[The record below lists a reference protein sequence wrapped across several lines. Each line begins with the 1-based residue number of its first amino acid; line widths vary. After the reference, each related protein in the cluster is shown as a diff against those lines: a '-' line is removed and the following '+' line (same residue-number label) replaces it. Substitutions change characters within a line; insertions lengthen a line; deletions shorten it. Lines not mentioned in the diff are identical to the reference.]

1 MIKPRHIGYFHIQG
15 RHRWTNIPPE
25 ARPEY
30 AEEASMTNLNPAKLM
45 RQTVWRGGIRLGE
58 HSVERREEKTA
69 GVARQWAAVSKLAL
83 DFSTLPVKSER
94 QGA

>member
-30 AEEASMTNLNPAKLM
+30 AEEASMTNLSPQN
-45 RQTVWRGGIRLGE
+45 
-58 HSVERREEKTA
+58 
-69 GVARQWAAVSKLAL
+69 
-83 DFSTLPVKSER
+83 
-94 QGA
+94 